1 MRVGVQPVFQRPA
14 AAVERLL
21 VEPGVAAGRLDMLG
35 DAIKLILG
43 FVHQLG
49 KYILPGLPEKCC
61 VQPGCCPAVELALA
75 PRRIHRLYE
84 TGRSEEHT
92 SELPSPMRNSYAVVC
107 LKKTNPEPS
116 EHHDTH
122 K

>member
-35 DAIKLILG
+35 DAIQLILG

-49 KYILPGLPEKCC
+49 KYILLGLPEKCRA
-61 VQPGCCPAVELALA
+61 QQGCCPAVELALA
-75 PRRIHRLYE
+75 PRRIHRL
-84 TGRSEEHT
+84 RSAERRVGKACVST
-92 SELPSPMRNSYAVVC
+92 LSFWWTPDY
-107 LKKTNPEPS
+107 
-116 EHHDTH
+116 
-122 K
+122 